1 MKLNCKKKTIQVLSA
16 CLLSFITMGATL
28 CFGLPSAVR
37 ADAEIVPATYTVAD
51 LNGYNSP
58 TDFNWMSRNWN
69 VKTICGTAV
78 NDPSGGYGA
87 PCFNG
92 KRLLSDLRRFDK
104 RTSFH
109 SVVYF

>member
-51 LNGYNSP
+51 LNGYNSS
-58 TDFNWMSRNWN
+58 TDFNWMSKNWL
-69 VKTICGTAV
+69 VKEVLGEKTS
-78 NDPSGGYGA
+78 DPSGGYGA
-87 PCFNG
+87 P
-92 KRLLSDLRRFDK
+92 
-104 RTSFH
+104 
-109 SVVYF
+109 